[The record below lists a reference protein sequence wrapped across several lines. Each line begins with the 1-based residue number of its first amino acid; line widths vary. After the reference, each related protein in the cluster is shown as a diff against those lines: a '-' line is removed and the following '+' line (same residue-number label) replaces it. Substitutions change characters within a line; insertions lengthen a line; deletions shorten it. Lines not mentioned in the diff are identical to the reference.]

1 MARLLFLHAGKKK
14 RGTSTHFPFFFL
26 FFGGA
31 VRTRKNFEPKSLP
44 HCLECL
50 RMDNTKKG
58 QGQLFVS
65 HSHRLPGIKT
75 VVYHRAK
82 KVFHSGDD
90 DSPCPTFRMRS
101 NNASIK
107 SFSTHDFRIPSEKGK
122 LSPISNETRVGWLG
136 WVGDA
141 GN

>member
-1 MARLLFLHAGKKK
+1 M
-14 RGTSTHFPFFFL
+14 
-26 FFGGA
+26 
-31 VRTRKNFEPKSLP
+31 E
-44 HCLECL
+44 
-50 RMDNTKKG
+50 NTKKG

-101 NNASIK
+101 NNASVK
-107 SFSTHDFRIPSEKGK
+107 SFSSHDFRIPSKKGK
-122 LSPISNETRVGWLG
+122 LSPISNETRVGWVGLG
-136 WVGDA
+136 MRA
-141 GN
+141 IKQREN